1 MISLMLELLKNLH
14 FQKKLAVRF
23 TSEATTSFTYKKYK
37 KAAKYRKTCF
47 LLTYH
52 SRNVKFNKELSLY
65 SNHFKQKIMANSTSA
80 SSAQGHFIKILSEG
94 SHHFYDFDSKLSPK
108 DFLNC
113 KGIISKLSVLDLF
126 GPLFEW
132 TVFVHQ
138 AEKDFQTR
146 WHLKELSKNSE

>member
-1 MISLMLELLKNLH
+1 MLELLKNLH

-23 TSEATTSFTYKKYK
+23 TSEATKSFIYKNTK
-37 KAAKYRKTCF
+37 KLQSIEKHALPHLPLKECQII
-47 LLTYH
+47 
-52 SRNVKFNKELSLY
+52 FNKELSLY

-113 KGIISKLSVLDLF
+113 KGIISELSVLDLF
-126 GPLFEW
+126 GPLFE
-132 TVFVHQ
+132 
-138 AEKDFQTR
+138 
-146 WHLKELSKNSE
+146 